1 MDINQKYN
9 LWLTFDDETKK
20 ELESVTDKKEIE
32 DRFYKDLEFG
42 TGGLRGIMGAGTN
55 RMNSYTVGKASLG
68 FAKYLKD
75 KYDGEI
81 SVAIACDSRLNSRA
95 FEWDSAR
102 VFASQ
107 GIKVYAY
114 TQIVPVPM
122 LSFATRY
129 LHCNAGVMITASH
142 NPKEYNGYKAYDNTG
157 CQLCTNDAKEVLSYI
172 NAIDDYSSVYNDVK
186 TVDEYISD
194 GMIVGVYDELFD
206 EFIKAVKTQ
215 SLYNEHSELKIV
227 YTPLHGTGNVP
238 VRKVLEDKIVYVVKE
253 QEEPNSNFPTVVSPN
268 PEDRKALT
276 LGIELA
282 KEKDADIV
290 LGTDPDC
297 DRVGVAVKHNG
308 EYVLLT
314 GNQTGALL
322 VNFVL
327 TMKKDSLNSKS
338 TLVKTIVTS
347 ELGANIGRS
356 FGLQVEETL
365 TGFKYI
371 GDKINKFETS
381 GEQEFVIGYE
391 ESYGYLVGT
400 HARDKDGVVSSMLV
414 CEMAAWYKN
423 QGKTLVDGLNEIY
436 DKYGYYLDFLDSFV
450 LKGKDGAEKIQ
461 NLMVEFRNKGKEL
474 LPDIKEIVDFKD
486 GIRDL
491 PKENVL
497 KYIFNDGSWMAVRPS
512 GTEPKIKVYY
522 SIVDPD
528 KSKAKVRLEEIRKTI
543 SSIINA

>member
-42 TGGLRGIMGAGTN
+42 TGGLRGIMSAGTN

-81 SVAIACDSRLNSRA
+81 SVVIACDSRLNSRA

-157 CQLCTNDAKEVLSYI
+157 CQLCTDDAKEVLSYI

-194 GMIVGVYDELFD
+194 GMIVGIYDELFD

-253 QEEPNSNFPTVVSPN
+253 QEEPNGNFPTVVSPN

-327 TMKKDSLNSKS
+327 TIKKDSLNSKS

-528 KSKAKVRLEEIRKTI
+528 KSKAKARLEEIRQTI

>member
-9 LWLTFDDETKK
+9 LWLTFDDEAKK

-81 SVAIACDSRLNSRA
+81 SVVIACDSRLNSRA

-157 CQLCTNDAKEVLSYI
+157 CQLCTDDAKEVLSYI

-253 QEEPNSNFPTVVSPN
+253 QEEPNGNFPTVVSPN

-414 CEMAAWYKN
+414 CEMAAWYKK

-450 LKGKDGAEKIQ
+450 LNGKDGAEKIQ

-528 KSKAKVRLEEIRKTI
+528 KSKAKARLENIRQTI

>member
-32 DRFYKDLEFG
+32 DRFYKNLEFG

-114 TQIVPVPM
+114 TKIVPVPM

-157 CQLCTNDAKEVLSYI
+157 CQLCTDEAKEVLSYI

-227 YTPLHGTGNVP
+227 YTPLHGTGNIP

-253 QEEPNSNFPTVVSPN
+253 QEEPDGNFPTVVSPN

-381 GEQEFVIGYE
+381 GEHEFVIGYE

-528 KSKAKVRLEEIRKTI
+528 KSNAKARLENIRQTI